1 MPINSRNNTAKFN
14 PDPIRKDGA
23 LVFLRDCPSASAVT
37 TKRRYTNLLLLLL
50 LEEEEEEEQQQQHE
64 KRYGIST
71 WSKNYY

>member
-23 LVFLRDCPSASAVT
+23 LVFLRDCPSVSAVT

-50 LEEEEEEEQQQQHE
+50 LLEEKEEEQQQHE

-71 WSKNYY
+71 